1 MLWLLGTRHVI
12 AGKRS
17 VDTTPTAQQSLASIE
32 VITQRCIQ
40 LSLCSLMVLLYTYD
54 TMNRELLSRW
64 VTSEMM
70 LYVLQQYVSC
80 NVAETAV
87 KFTGVKCTVTEAFC
101 DTLAHVWTRRCF
113 KLLVIAAGVCTM
125 FTRLERSPSPAK
137 SKSSVLKSVS
147 KLAWNKQVQ
156 VQVR

>member
-1 MLWLLGTRHVI
+1 MLLLENVL
-12 AGKRS
+12 S
-17 VDTTPTAQQSLASIE
+17 
-32 VITQRCIQ
+32 IQ
-40 LSLCSLMVLLYTYD
+40 LQPRSSHSCQSKSLPKDVSNSRCVRWWFYYTHTIPWTASCCHGESRRRWCYMYCNSMCLVMLLK
-54 TMNRELLSRW
+54 LL
-64 VTSEMM
+64 
-70 LYVLQQYVSC
+70 L
-80 NVAETAV
+80 